1 MRNKL
6 IVLGLCFL
14 AGACAHRPDNAV
26 DDDFIPEPAPVGGQ
40 MKPLSQFSAEE
51 LTRRYGTPNF
61 VRKEPGSEI
70 WRYDAG
76 ACRVFFFFYPQNGGL
91 RIRQM
96 ESTPPGKP
104 GHVSRNCF
112 NALELRV
119 KQP

>member
-6 IVLGLCFL
+6 IVLGFCLL
-14 AGACAHRPDNAV
+14 AGACTHRQAVSADDN
-26 DDDFIPEPAPVGGQ
+26 FIPEPAPVGGQ
-40 MKPLSQFSAEE
+40 VKPLYQFSGDE
-51 LTRRYGTPNF
+51 LIRRYGIANF

-76 ACRVFFFFYPQNGGL
+76 VCRVFFFLYPQDGGL

-96 ESTPPGKP
+96 ESTPSGRP
-104 GHVSRNCF
+104 GHITRNCF